1 MTPAI
6 VSIPIAILIFDND
19 GQIIYRAFSPTQYH
33 TLSEPVGEDDDTFPD
48 QFGQFLARI
57 YSRISYDS
65 QQALNNNTNSG
76 KLKEVHTR
84 MIDVPLGQRTN
95 LCYFSTYTHPHTLY
109 KPVHR
114 PSPVFFN
121 FQDAVSYGN
130 SEPTLIHRS
139 CSHEFV

>member
-19 GQIIYRAFSPTQYH
+19 GQIIYRAFSPSQYH
-33 TLSEPVGEDDDTFPD
+33 TLPGVPDEDNTFPD
-48 QFGQFLARI
+48 QYGQFLARI
-57 YSRISYDS
+57 YSRISYDT
-65 QQALNNNTNSG
+65 QQPLNNNTNTG

-84 MIDVPLGQRTN
+84 NIDVPLGQRNN

-114 PSPVFFN
+114 QSPIFFN
-121 FQDAVSYGN
+121 FQDAVTYNN
-130 SEPTLIHRS
+130 SMPELIHRS